1 MTKQQIIQSF
11 KDSFGSDTEYINHVR
26 EVGKTTVRCE
36 FVDWIDYLGKNGE
49 ITERQ
54 RQNTTASDKDLFKFN
69 IEL

>member
-11 KDSFGSDTEYINHVR
+11 KDSFGADTDYINHVR

-36 FVDWIDYLGKNGE
+36 FVDYIDYLGRDHQ
-49 ITERQ
+49 ITEYQ

>member
-36 FVDWIDYLGKNGE
+36 FIDWIDYLRKDGE
-49 ITERQ
+49 ITEYQ
-54 RQNTTASDKDLFKFN
+54 AQNTTASDKDLFKIK
-69 IEL
+69 IEF